1 MLFSIDFSPLSSKM
15 ELKEFAMIS
24 RYTRPEMGKIW
35 TEQRKFET
43 WLEIELLVCEALSQL
58 GEIPASAAKEI
69 REKARFDI
77 HRVEEIENVTKHD
90 VLAFLTNVGESIGP
104 LSRYL
109 HYGLTSSDI
118 LDTSLALLLKEA
130 SQLILQDI
138 HRLLKVLKEK
148 AFQYKDTLMVGRSHG
163 VHAEPITFGLKMALW
178 YDEMKRN
185 LIRMERAKEAIS
197 VGKISGA
204 VGTFAHIP
212 PFVET
217 FVCERLD
224 LKPAPVSTQVVQRD
238 HHAEFF
244 TTLAIIA
251 SSLEKFSVELRHL
264 QRTEV
269 LEAEEFF
276 SKGQKG
282 SSAMPHKR
290 NPISSENLSGLA
302 RLLRSYCIA
311 AMENIP
317 LWHERD
323 ISHSSVERVI
333 APDGTILIDYMLHR
347 FTSIVENLFVY
358 PEKMKT
364 NLEKTGGLIYSEAI
378 LLLLTRKGLSREEA
392 YAVVQRNAMKAW
404 EEGADFKS
412 TLSEDEMI
420 QRLLTGEELEAA
432 FNARSQLK
440 HVDDIFQR
448 VFGDRS

>member
-1 MLFSIDFSPLSSKM
+1 M
-15 ELKEFAMIS
+15 E
-24 RYTRPEMGKIW
+24 KIW
-35 TEQRKFET
+35 TDQRKFET

-58 GEIPASAAKEI
+58 GEIPAEALKEI
-69 REKARFDI
+69 QKKATFDTR
-77 HRVEEIENVTKHD
+77 RVDEIEKVTKHD
-90 VLAFLTNVGESIGP
+90 VLAFLTDVGESIGP

-130 SQLILQDI
+130 SGLILQDI

-148 AFQYKDTLMVGRSHG
+148 AFQYKETLMIGRSHG

-185 LIRMERAKEAIS
+185 LLRMERAKEAVS

-204 VGTFAHIP
+204 VGTFAHIR
-212 PFVET
+212 PFVEE
-217 FVCERLD
+217 FVCGRLG
-224 LKPAPVSTQVVQRD
+224 LKPAPVSTQIVQRD

-244 TTLAIIA
+244 TTLAILA
-251 SSLEKFSVELRHL
+251 SSIEKFSVEIRHL

-290 NPISSENLSGLA
+290 NPVSSENLSGLA
-302 RLLRSYCIA
+302 RLIRSYSLA
-311 AMENIP
+311 ALENIP

-333 APDGTILIDYMLHR
+333 APDATILIDYMLNR
-347 FTSIVENLFVY
+347 LTSLIENLIVY
-358 PEKMKT
+358 PENMKT
-364 NLEKTGGLIYSEAI
+364 NLDKTRGLIYSEAV
-378 LLLLTRKGLSREEA
+378 LLLLTKKGLSREEA
-392 YAVVQRNAMKAW
+392 YAVVQRNAMRAW
-404 EEGADFKS
+404 EKGEDFK
-412 TLSEDEMI
+412 TLLSQDEGI
-420 QRLLTGEELEAA
+420 KGLLTQEEWDTA
-432 FNARSQLK
+432 FDVRAHLK
-440 HVDDIFQR
+440 HINDIFLR
-448 VFGDRS
+448 VFGDS

>member
-1 MLFSIDFSPLSSKM
+1 
-15 ELKEFAMIS
+15 MIP

-43 WLEIELLVCEALSQL
+43 WLEIELLVCEAMSEL
-58 GEIPASAAKEI
+58 GEIPAEAVREI
-69 REKARFDI
+69 KEKASFDAR
-77 HRVEEIENVTKHD
+77 RVDEIEKVTKHD
-90 VLAFLTNVGESIGP
+90 VLAFLTNVGESIGR
-104 LSRYL
+104 LSRFL

-130 SQLILQDI
+130 SDLILQDL
-138 HRLLKVLKEK
+138 HRLSKVLKEK
-148 AFQYKDTLMVGRSHG
+148 ALKYKETLMIGRSHG

-178 YDEMKRN
+178 YDETKRN
-185 LIRMERAKEAIS
+185 LLRMERAKEAVS

-204 VGTFAHIP
+204 VGTFAHIR
-212 PFVET
+212 PFVEE
-217 FVCERLD
+217 FVCERLG
-224 LKPAPVSTQVVQRD
+224 LKPAPISTQIVQRD

-251 SSLEKFSVELRHL
+251 SSIEKFSVELRHL

-290 NPISSENLSGLA
+290 NPISAENLSGLA
-302 RLLRSYCIA
+302 RLVRSYSLA
-311 AMENIP
+311 SLENIP

-333 APDGTILIDYMLHR
+333 APDATILIDYMLNR
-347 FTSIVENLFVY
+347 LTSIVENLIVY
-358 PEKMKT
+358 PENMKA
-364 NLEKTGGLIYSEAI
+364 NLERMGGLIFSEAI

-392 YAVVQRNAMKAW
+392 YGVVQRNAMKVW
-404 EEGADFKS
+404 EKGDDFR
-412 TLSEDEMI
+412 TLLSQDEEI
-420 QRLLTGEELEAA
+420 KRLLTHEELDAT
-432 FNARSQLK
+432 FDVRSHLK
-440 HVDDIFQR
+440 HVEDIFRR
-448 VFGDRS
+448 VFGES

>member
-1 MLFSIDFSPLSSKM
+1 
-15 ELKEFAMIS
+15 
-24 RYTRPEMGKIW
+24 MGKIW

-43 WLEIELLVCEALSQL
+43 WLAIELSVCEALSEL
-58 GEIPASAAKEI
+58 GEIPTEAVKEI
-69 REKARFDI
+69 KGKAKFDVQRI
-77 HRVEEIENVTKHD
+77 NEIEKVTKHD

-118 LDTSLALLLKEA
+118 LDTSLAMLLKEA
-130 SQLILQDI
+130 SEIILQDI
-138 HRLLKVLKEK
+138 RRFLEVLKKK
-148 AFQYKDTLMVGRSHG
+148 AFEHKETLMMGRSHG

-185 LIRMERAKEAIS
+185 LTRMERAKEAIS

-212 PFVET
+212 PFVEE
-217 FVCERLD
+217 FVCARLK
-224 LKPAPVSTQVVQRD
+224 LKPAPISTQIVQRD

-244 TTLAIIA
+244 TTLALIA
-251 SSLEKFSVELRHL
+251 SSIEKFSVELRHL

-282 SSAMPHKR
+282 SSSMPHKR
-290 NPISSENLSGLA
+290 NPISAENLSGLA
-302 RLLRSYCIA
+302 RMVRSYSLA
-311 AMENIP
+311 ALENVP

-333 APDGTILIDYMLHR
+333 GPDATILVDYMLHR
-347 FTSIVENLFVY
+347 LSSLIENLIVY
-358 PEKMKT
+358 PENMKS
-364 NLEKTGGLIYSEAI
+364 NLERMGGLIFSEAI

-392 YAVVQRNAMKAW
+392 YAVVQRNAMKVW
-404 EEGADFKS
+404 EKGDDFK
-412 TLSEDEMI
+412 TLLSQDEEI
-420 QRLLTGEELEAA
+420 KRLLTGEELDVT
-432 FNARSQLK
+432 FTVRSHLK
-440 HVDDIFQR
+440 HIDDIYRR
-448 VFGDRS
+448 VFGDS